1 MSALESVAPT
11 NIRRSTKVYSYEEEK
26 WDIQMK
32 QEAEHRQKQQLL
44 QNSDIVQLLHSGN
57 VSKKLRELIEAEL
70 VKEKD
75 IRSNM
80 LKVGQC
86 IACVCMC
93 FVWCSICCIY
103 VYYYYIAVFS
113 EGKTFRYLCRLTA
126 NS

>member
-1 MSALESVAPT
+1 MRVELLVVIVRLMSALESVAPT

-32 QEAEHRQKQQLL
+32 QEAERRQKQQLL

-57 VSKKLRELIEAEL
+57 VSKKLRELIEVEL

-80 LKVGQC
+80 LKVSQC
-86 IACVCMC
+86 GL
-93 FVWCSICCIY
+93 Y
-103 VYYYYIAVFS
+103 VHH
-113 EGKTFRYLCRLTA
+113 
-126 NS
+126 